1 MPPAATATATAA
13 QEDPPV
19 IKEVIVVGAGIAG
32 LSIANA
38 LRLKGLKVTVFER
51 AAQLDRQRGAG
62 TGLSP
67 NGQRCL
73 HALGFSPEMILDVS
87 TPLHDHILCDGDK
100 VLVRS
105 DYPWRLYEKYKMPLT
120 GTLRGG
126 LISMMAAP
134 LRKSNSLRCGQ
145 AVAKVE
151 ERPGTHK
158 VAVTLASGQVHEA
171 DLVVGADGINSTLA
185 PLLLGGAVEPRL
197 YSGYSIFFGVIDDF
211 HKRPQALPPA
221 DATRLAD
228 LVDHPAAII
237 QVLSP
242 TKLFLV
248 AGGAGAEKK
257 LVWKLS
263 YKTPTPPPRKEW
275 VGADGAVRREI
286 QAYLDKKRAEQQ
298 QQGSSDDATLAVVQG
313 LLDRT
318 TDARLLHFG
327 LYSRGHKPYW
337 HQGRVVLIG
346 DAAHATLPHVGQ
358 GANMALEDG
367 IVLADCLEEQGFR
380 HVEAAL
386 ATFYARRKERTQ
398 RIVDSSKAIGWL
410 LDTETQVGV
419 WLRNAFLVGAMKM
432 DWYLKYAEK
441 EVIGGF
447 MAGRGGA
454 RKEEE

>member
-1 MPPAATATATAA
+1 MTTPAPDSPP
-13 QEDPPV
+13 
-19 IKEVIVVGAGIAG
+19 IKDVIVVGAGIAG
-32 LSIANA
+32 LAVANA
-38 LRLKGLKVTVFER
+38 LRLKGLNVTVYER
-51 AAQLDRQRGAG
+51 APKLNRQRGAG

-73 HALGFSPEMILDVS
+73 HELGFSHDMILDIS
-87 TPLHDHILCDGDK
+87 TPIQEHILCDGDR

-105 DYPWRLYEKYKMPLT
+105 DYPSRLYDKYHMPLT

-126 LISMMAAP
+126 LVDMMAAP
-134 LRKSNSLRCGQ
+134 LLKAKTLKCGQ
-145 AVAKVE
+145 KVVKIE
-151 ERPGTHK
+151 ERPGTAK
-158 VAVTLASGQVHEA
+158 VTVTLASGKSHEA

-185 PLLLGGAVEPRL
+185 PLLLGEAMDPPL

-211 HKRPQALPPA
+211 HKQPQALPPA
-221 DATRLAD
+221 DTTCLAD
-228 LVDHPAAII
+228 LLDHPAAII

-257 LVWKLS
+257 LVWKLG
-263 YKTPTPPPRKEW
+263 YPNPTPPQRKEW
-275 VGADGAVRREI
+275 VGAEGAVRKEL
-286 QAYLDKKRAEQQ
+286 QEYLDKKRKTDKA
-298 QQGSSDDATLAVVQG
+298 DATLPIIQS

-318 TDARLLHFG
+318 SDARLLHFG
-327 LYSRGHKPYW
+327 LFSRGHKPYW
-337 HQGRVVLIG
+337 HKGRIILIG

-386 ATFYARRKERTQ
+386 ASFYAQRQERTK

-410 LDTETQVGV
+410 LDARTPVGV
-419 WLRNAFLVGAMKM
+419 WVRNAVLVGAMKM
-432 DWYLKYAEK
+432 DWYMKFAEK

-454 RKEEE
+454 EKEE